1 MSESRSTIA
10 MFLNHLLAVLRW
22 TRPLR
27 HLRTQHSDCEGDFW
41 LHWHIA
47 IFSHDLNR
55 LADSL
60 HRCPL
65 PKKWNRNW
73 MMTSLTLLERSHRHH
88 RGTLRIAAAL
98 KAGTFKWGFSFAS
111 SVPVSFCSHLVFHT
125 RKHCVSSQLG
135 CVTAVASDPEVWIIV
150 SITLPT
156 ACHNT
161 QKKAVKSRSPADTF
175 LWFTTLDWA
184 NVEKLKHEEETKK
197 LKLCSLAGT
206 SGPHRGVRKSRET
219 F

>member
-1 MSESRSTIA
+1 MNETPEASAHTALWLWRRFLAAPTHRHLQSRSKPLGRFAASLPTSQK
-10 MFLNHLLAVLRW
+10 MKPKLNDDQFDAFREIPQASQ
-22 TRPLR
+22 R
-27 HLRTQHSDCEGDFW
+27 
-41 LHWHIA
+41 
-47 IFSHDLNR
+47 
-55 LADSL
+55 DS
-60 HRCPL
+60 
-65 PKKWNRNW
+65 KN
-73 MMTSLTLLERSHRHH
+73 SS
-88 RGTLRIAAAL
+88 GA